1 MHAPSLIEVDQSLD
15 GSAACVDTDAEKH
28 DGKATTVADRPMS
41 EHSRPHPDFWQ
52 RRYLL
57 RHYRRFDDGA
67 LAYAVGLPIAV
78 VDEFL
83 TRLGA
88 TRSVGDLRRI
98 ALADETAPAMFTP
111 ALARAKLVELHSRP
125 LTRLDWLLVVWML
138 LGSLLLYGL
147 TAARTVT
154 GEDGGELLAAAHS
167 FGVPHPPG
175 YPLWL
180 ILSWA
185 ADQLLPFDSVAFKVA
200 TMSFVFSAAANAIF
214 LAVALKTIR
223 RRLAAVTG
231 ASLFAVSLTH
241 WTQAVIPEVYGLNIF
256 FFALCA
262 LLLVRLVERPIAG
275 RLLLLAFVT
284 GLSCTNHTTAVP
296 IAAVIAVG
304 ALLIAPSLFKR
315 PGVVALA
322 LLLGVAPVALNL
334 VLLFNA
340 QRHPYIDWGNPET
353 LPALWNHM
361 TRGQYSGMET
371 EHRAASSYA
380 DYLRRLDNLWGW
392 MTRQFGSGWVLI
404 LPAIGFL
411 PLAFRQTGLWLYL
424 TISSLLCTIGVTRYM
439 QYEFG
444 REHLYAVTMFW
455 IPPAMTLCWYAAEA
469 LDVLLLA
476 AQRMLRLARPVI
488 RRAATAGAVI
498 ALSGL
503 VALPAVRDYRLS
515 DRSGTTLIRDFGHAL
530 LSVMEPGALYF
541 PSSDHSTFSVL
552 YQQGVLGYR
561 TDVTLADKYGRIERE
576 FFEPF
581 LDEAETAQLESLP
594 GDKRRTFIE
603 SVLIRKWPGPVYF
616 ANRRDMKDVPDRTLE
631 PVGPLFRVMTSEEA
645 AAWWKPADGGPPPGL
660 AIWTSLQ
667 PLIDVPAAQ
676 RVDLTV
682 QMVRGDL
689 LYLRGFA
696 QLRAGHLDDAIAS
709 WNEIDGDLA
718 PLKELFN
725 NCGSALAEHGRTE
738 EALTFYHR
746 ALDED
751 PHYVLGL
758 RNLAYVH
765 TTRGESSHAI
775 AEFRELLA
783 VDPHQREARLELARL
798 LDQQERPVEALAEYE
813 ELAAADPNDPAPW
826 ALAGQLLQRRG
837 DQRKAEA
844 AYVEALRLNPHD
856 EQTAQALSRLRQG
869 VDLLAQQG
877 VSEPGAEPDQAALM
891 LPPSPSIPGLPAD
904 PTEALRLDPLA
915 GMPREPQHP
924 P

>member
-1 MHAPSLIEVDQSLD
+1 MDHGSEV
-15 GSAACVDTDAEKH
+15 
-28 DGKATTVADRPMS
+28 RPG
-41 EHSRPHPDFWQ
+41 FWQ

-57 RHYRRFDDGA
+57 KHYRRFNDGA
-67 LAYAVGLPIAV
+67 LAQASGLSSAAVDG
-78 VDEFL
+78 FL
-83 TRLGA
+83 TRFGA
-88 TRSVGDLRRI
+88 TRSAGDLRRI
-98 ALADETAPAMFTP
+98 ALSDEPAPAMFSP
-111 ALARAKLVELHSRP
+111 AFARAKLTELHSHP
-125 LTRLDWLLVVWML
+125 LCRCDWLLVTAL
-138 LGSLLLYGL
+138 LVGSVLLYGV

-154 GEDGGELLAAAHS
+154 GEDGGELLAAAHG

-223 RRLAAVTG
+223 SRLAAVTG
-231 ASLFAVSLTH
+231 GCLFAVSLTH

-262 LLLVRLVERPIAG
+262 LLLVRLAERPTAS

-315 PGVVALA
+315 RGVVALA
-322 LLLGVAPVALNL
+322 LLLGVAPIALNL
-334 VLLFNA
+334 VLLVA
-340 QRHPYIDWGNPET
+340 SQHQPYVDWGNPES
-353 LPALWNHM
+353 LSALWNHM
-361 TRGQYSGMET
+361 TRGQYAGMET

-380 DYLRRLDNLWGW
+380 DYLRRLDNLWHW
-392 MTRQFGSGWVLI
+392 MTRQFGGSWVLI

-411 PLAFRQTGLWLYL
+411 PLVFRQTGLWLYL
-424 TISSLLCTIGVTRYM
+424 TLSSLLCTIGVTRYM

-455 IPPAMTLCWYAAEA
+455 IPPAMALAWYAAGA

-476 AQRMLRLARPVI
+476 GRRMLQLARPTI
-488 RRAATAGAVI
+488 RRAAIAGAVV

-503 VALPAVRDYRLS
+503 VAISAVRDYRLS

-561 TDVTLADKYGRIERE
+561 ADVTLADKYGRIERE
-576 FFEPF
+576 LYEPF
-581 LDEAETAQLESLP
+581 LDDSDKERLEALP
-594 GDKRRTFIE
+594 GEKRRGFIE

-616 ANRRDMKDVPDRTLE
+616 ANKRDMVDVPDRTLE
-631 PVGPLFRVMTSEEA
+631 PVGPLFRVMTADEA
-645 AAWWKPADGGPPPGL
+645 AGWWKPADDGGPSPGL
-660 AIWTSLQ
+660 AIWASLQ

-676 RVDLTV
+676 LVDLTV
-682 QMVRGDL
+682 QMVHGDL

-696 QLRAGHLDDAIAS
+696 QLRAGHLDEAIAS

-725 NCGSALAEHGRTE
+725 NCGSALAEHGRSD
-738 EALTFYHR
+738 EALAFYRR
-746 ALDED
+746 ALGED
-751 PHYVLGL
+751 PRYVTAL
-758 RNLAYVH
+758 RNTASVH
-765 TTRGESSHAI
+765 KSRQEWGRAI
-775 AEFRELLA
+775 TVLRTLVD
-783 VDPHQREARLELARL
+783 VDPHPREARLDLARL
-798 LDQQERPVEALAEYE
+798 LDEQDRPLEALAEYE
-813 ELAAADPNDPAPW
+813 TLAQADPSDPAPW

-844 AYVEALRLNPHD
+844 AYLEALRLDPRD
-856 EQTAQALSRLRQG
+856 QTTAESLSRLRQG
-869 VDLLAQQG
+869 IDLLAQQG
-877 VSEPGAEPDQAALM
+877 EPGLGEDGAADELM
-891 LPPSPSIPGLPAD
+891 LPQSPTIPGLPPD
-904 PTEALRLDPLA
+904 PAQALGLDPLR
-915 GMPREPQHP
+915 GVPVPPEHP

>member
-1 MHAPSLIEVDQSLD
+1 MPRPRGTRDDSAPHA
-15 GSAACVDTDAEKH
+15 
-28 DGKATTVADRPMS
+28 
-41 EHSRPHPDFWQ
+41 DFWQ
-52 RRYLL
+52 RRFLL
-57 RHYRRFDDGA
+57 RHYRRFDDEA
-67 LAYAVGLPIAV
+67 LARASGLSIAAVDG
-78 VDEFL
+78 FL

-88 TRSVGDLRRI
+88 TRSAGDLRRI
-98 ALADETAPAMFTP
+98 AQSDDEPPMMFSPAF
-111 ALARAKLVELHSRP
+111 ARAKLTELHSRP
-125 LTRLDWLLVVWML
+125 LTGLDWLLVAAML
-138 LGSLLLYGL
+138 LGSLVLYGL

-154 GEDGGELLAAAHS
+154 GEDGGEILAAAHG

-180 ILSWA
+180 ILSWT
-185 ADQLLPFDSVAFKVA
+185 ADQVLPFGSVAFKVA
-200 TMSFVFSAAANAIF
+200 AMSFVFSAAANALF

-223 RRLAAVTG
+223 SRPAAATG

-262 LLLVRLVERPIAG
+262 LLLVRLAERPTAG

-296 IAAVIAVG
+296 IAVVIAVG

-322 LLLGVAPVALNL
+322 LLLGVAPIALNL
-334 VLLFNA
+334 VLLFA
-340 QRHPYIDWGNPET
+340 SQRNPYIDWGNPESIS
-353 LPALWNHM
+353 ALWSHM

-392 MTRQFGSGWVLI
+392 MTRQFGSAWVLI

-424 TISSLLCTIGVTRYM
+424 TLSSFLCTIGVTRYM

-455 IPPAMTLCWYAAEA
+455 IPPAMTLCWYAAGA

-476 AQRMLRLARPVI
+476 ARRMLRLARPEI
-488 RRAATAGAVI
+488 RRAATAGAVL
-498 ALSGL
+498 ALTGL
-503 VALPAVRDYRLS
+503 VAVPALRDYRLS

-561 TDVTLADKYGRIERE
+561 TDVTLADKYGRIERA
-576 FFEPF
+576 FYEPF
-581 LDEAETAQLESLP
+581 LDEADVVQLESLP
-594 GDKRRTFIE
+594 GEKRRAFIE

-616 ANRRDMKDVPDRTLE
+616 ANKRDMVDVPDRTLE
-631 PVGPLFRVMTSEEA
+631 PVGPLFRVMTTEEA
-645 AAWWKPADGGPPPGL
+645 TAWWKPTDDDGPPPGL

-696 QLRAGHLDDAIAS
+696 QLRASHLDDAIAT

-738 EALTFYHR
+738 EALTFYRR

-751 PHYVLGL
+751 PHYVLAL
-758 RNLAYVH
+758 RNTAFVH
-765 TTRGESSHAI
+765 KTRQEWGRAI
-775 AEFRELLA
+775 AALRALVE
-783 VDPHQREARLELARL
+783 VDPHPREARLELARL
-798 LDQQERPVEALAEYE
+798 LDEQDQPLEALAEYE
-813 ELAAADPNDPAPW
+813 ALAKADPNDPAPW
-826 ALAGQLLQRRG
+826 VLAGQLLQRRG

-844 AYVEALRLNPHD
+844 AYVEALRLNPRD
-856 EQTAQALSRLRQG
+856 EATAESLSRLRQG
-869 VDLLAQQG
+869 IDLLAQQG
-877 VSEPGAEPDQAALM
+877 EPGFGAEGDEGDLM
-891 LPPSPSIPGLPAD
+891 ARPNPTIPGLPAD
-904 PTEALRLDPLA
+904 PSQALLFDPQRGPPA
-915 GMPREPQHP
+915 PPQHP

>member
-1 MHAPSLIEVDQSLD
+1 M
-15 GSAACVDTDAEKH
+15 H
-28 DGKATTVADRPMS
+28 DGTVAR
-41 EHSRPHPDFWQ
+41 PDFWQ

-57 RHYRRFDDGA
+57 RHYRRFDDQA
-67 LAYAVGLPIAV
+67 LANASGLSLATV
-78 VDEFL
+78 AGFL

-88 TRSVGDLRRI
+88 TRSAGDLRRI
-98 ALADETAPAMFTP
+98 AESELEPPPMFSPAF
-111 ALARAKLVELHSRP
+111 ARAKLTELHSRP
-125 LTRLDWLLVVWML
+125 LTTLDWLLVAAML
-138 LGSLLLYGL
+138 LGSLVLYGV

-154 GEDGGELLAAAHS
+154 GEDGGELLAAAHG

-180 ILSWA
+180 ILSWT

-200 TMSFVFSAAANAIF
+200 AMSFVFSAAANALF

-223 RRLAAVTG
+223 SRLAAVTG

-262 LLLVRLVERPIAG
+262 LLLVRLAERPTAG
-275 RLLLLAFVT
+275 RLLLLAFMT

-304 ALLIAPSLFKR
+304 ALLIVPPLFKR
-315 PGVVALA
+315 PGIVALA
-322 LLLGVAPVALNL
+322 LLLGIAPIALNL
-334 VLLFNA
+334 VLLVNA
-340 QRHPYIDWGNPET
+340 QRHPYIDWGHPET
-353 LPALWNHM
+353 LPALWDHM
-361 TRGQYSGMET
+361 TRGQYAGMET

-455 IPPAMTLCWYAAEA
+455 IPPAMTLCWYAAGA

-476 AQRMLRLARPVI
+476 AQRSLRLARPAV
-488 RRAATAGAVI
+488 RRAATAGAVV
-498 ALSGL
+498 AMSGL
-503 VALPAVRDYRLS
+503 VAVPAVRDYRLS
-515 DRSGTTLIRDFGHAL
+515 DRSGTTLIRDFGRAL

-594 GDKRRTFIE
+594 GEKRRAFIE

-616 ANRRDMKDVPDRTLE
+616 ANRRDMKDVPDLTLE
-631 PVGPLFRVMTSEEA
+631 PVGPLFRVMTADEA
-645 AAWWKPADGGPPPGL
+645 TAWWKPADDGGAPPGL
-660 AIWTSLQ
+660 AVWTTLQ
-667 PLIDVPAAQ
+667 PLIDVPATQ

-696 QLRAGHLDDAIAS
+696 QLRAGRLDEAIAS

-738 EALTFYHR
+738 EALVFYRR

-765 TTRGESSHAI
+765 TTRGEPSHAI
-775 AEFRELLA
+775 AAFRELLA
-783 VDPHQREARLELARL
+783 LDPHQREARLELARL
-798 LDQQERPVEALAEYE
+798 LDDQELPLEALIEYEALAQ
-813 ELAAADPNDPAPW
+813 ADPNDPAPW

-837 DQRKAEA
+837 DPRKAEA
-844 AYVEALRLNPHD
+844 AYREALRLDPRD
-856 EQTAQALSRLRQG
+856 QASAESLSRLEQG
-869 VDLLAQQG
+869 VDLLAQEG
-877 VSEPGAEPDQAALM
+877 GPDFGAEGDEGELM
-891 LPPSPSIPGLPAD
+891 APPAIPSIPGLPAD
-904 PTEALRLDPLA
+904 PAQALLFDPMR
-915 GMPREPQHP
+915 GPPVPPQHP